1 MVVLMT
7 PEEGIV
13 KGIAVEV
20 LVVCPS
26 VVTLEAL
33 VG

>member
-7 PEEGIV
+7 PEKGIV

>member
-7 PEEGIV
+7 PEERIV